1 MKKEEIIFLESW
13 IYQINDLVLELNKIA
28 KKKKVTTFFSI
39 SNTTS
44 ISNDNQY
51 PYVTPIRLLEGG
63 VICGVV
69 VFSQSQAVIAAKNIE
84 GKVDKILVDA
94 EKKIGMQIGVNKDL
108 LTHFKIQDSL
118 IDNKSSELNEFGNIS
133 SAVRMV
139 VAEDKVIEYKPNDIT
154 VDAIWTFLSIRLR
167 KLSGKKIAIL
177 GCGNIGFK
185 LALKLV
191 ESGVS
196 VALYRRDSFKGVLMA
211 NSINMVKPKTTIAT
225 ATFFESAL
233 EACSFSNVL
242 IGTANSDVPIISWQM
257 IQTMAPKG
265 MVIDVGKGNVDKNA
279 IMKSNINN
287 IEVIRGDVGA
297 SLYGFIS
304 HRYQMQNTIKKKI
317 GRRELKP
324 GVYIVS
330 GGILG
335 MNGEIVVDNYAS
347 PEFVYGVADGCGHMK
362 TTLDNND
369 KKNIEEVKKNL
380 LL

>member
-1 MKKEEIIFLESW
+1 VKKEEVIFLEGW
-13 IYQINDLVLELNKIA
+13 ISQINSLVKELNKIA
-28 KKKKVTTFFSI
+28 NKKRIKTFFSI

-44 ISNDNQY
+44 VSNDNQN

-69 VFSQSQAVIAAKNIE
+69 VFSQSQALIAAKNIE

-108 LTHFKIQDSL
+108 LTHFNIQDLS
-118 IDNKSSELNEFGNIS
+118 IDNNSSELNEFGNIS

-139 VAEDKVIEYKPNDIT
+139 VGEDKVIEYKPNDIT
-154 VDAIWTFLSIRLR
+154 VDAIWTYLSIKLS

-191 ESGVS
+191 ESGVN

-225 ATFFESAL
+225 ATFCESAL
-233 EACSFSNVL
+233 HACSYSEVL
-242 IGTANSDVPIISWQM
+242 IGTANSDVPLISWEM
-257 IQTMAPKG
+257 IKSMAKNG
-265 MVIDVGKGNVDKNA
+265 LVIDVGKGNIEKEA
-279 IMKSNINN
+279 IKKSINKN
-287 IEVIRGDVGA
+287 IEIIRGDVGA

-304 HRYQMQNTIKKKI
+304 HRYQMQETIQYKI
-317 GRRELKP
+317 GRRELTP
-324 GVYIVS
+324 GVRIVS
-330 GGILG
+330 GGIFG
-335 MNGEIVVDNYAS
+335 MNGDIVVDNYAS
-347 PEFVYGVADGCGHMK
+347 PEIIYGVADGCGHMK
-362 TTLDNND
+362 TILNDND
-369 KKNIEEVKKNL
+369 KTNISEVKNYL